1 MKQYIILC
9 SILVLLA
16 SCSNEPP
23 SNPQATIEAIVD
35 STMAAI
41 PTNTPLPT
49 LTPEPTV
56 TILPESTSTSGWITY
71 INQAYG
77 FSFMHPDLD
86 ENCCTISGPLTG
98 EFEEVAVLADNRTTR
113 AGTDKPFDGFSI
125 FVVSNHEGLSLR
137 DYVENEKAA
146 QIEARNFVLGESNQT
161 GTENAVTVDGQ
172 EGISIQGYSWDTV
185 TRLYVE
191 FPNQQYFLVLGWLEE
206 SQGTFSEI
214 FNEILGSFQFS
225 E

>member
-1 MKQYIILC
+1 M
-9 SILVLLA
+9 
-16 SCSNEPP
+16 
-23 SNPQATIEAIVD
+23 
-35 STMAAI
+35 
-41 PTNTPLPT
+41 
-49 LTPEPTV
+49 
-56 TILPESTSTSGWITY
+56 
-71 INQAYG
+71 
-77 FSFMHPDLD
+77 
-86 ENCCTISGPLTG
+86 
-98 EFEEVAVLADNRTTR
+98 
-113 AGTDKPFDGFSI
+113 
-125 FVVSNHEGLSLR
+125 
-137 DYVENEKAA
+137 
-146 QIEARNFVLGESNQT
+146 LGESNQT

>member
-9 SILVLLA
+9 SILVLLS

-77 FSFMHPDLD
+77 FSFWGDRQHPSPFYQDVNKLFQALSIVTNNRPRKSINP
-86 ENCCTISGPLTG
+86 ENFRQPL
-98 EFEEVAVLADNRTTR
+98 A
-113 AGTDKPFDGFSI
+113 P
-125 FVVSNHEGLSLR
+125 
-137 DYVENEKAA
+137 
-146 QIEARNFVLGESNQT
+146 
-161 GTENAVTVDGQ
+161 
-172 EGISIQGYSWDTV
+172 
-185 TRLYVE
+185 
-191 FPNQQYFLVLGWLEE
+191 PLERK
-206 SQGTFSEI
+206 
-214 FNEILGSFQFS
+214 
-225 E
+225 